1 LIQDENFK
9 CTLTEYKPMKKLS
22 TILLVTVFLSV
33 ISSVSIFAQSGKK
46 KSMIETIKLFNG
58 SNLEGWYKFL
68 QHRGRDNDPKNVFT
82 VRDGMIRISGEEWG
96 CITTQEEY
104 EDYKIH
110 LEFKWGGKTFEPRL
124 ENTRDSGLLLHSQG
138 EDGGSEG
145 IWMHSIECQIIE
157 GGTGDFIVVGD
168 GSDQFQITS
177 TVGAAKQDDSF
188 RYDPKGHE
196 QTIKLGRLNW
206 FARDPEWK
214 DVIGF
219 RGKNDVEKPS
229 GEWNILD
236 CLVVDG
242 EIDIFLNGVLVN
254 RAIHVKPERGRI
266 QIQSEGAEIFFRRVE
281 LTPLSGK

>member
-1 LIQDENFK
+1 MHFSPIIS
-9 CTLTEYKPMKKLS
+9 MKKLIAGLLI
-22 TILLVTVFLSV
+22 TIFLSG
-33 ISSVSIFAQSGKK
+33 ISSVAIFAQRAKE
-46 KSMIETIKLFNG
+46 KSKQKTIKLFNG
-58 SNLEGWYKFL
+58 RNLDGWYKFL

-82 VRDGMIRISGEEWG
+82 VHDGMVRISGEEWG
-96 CITTQEEY
+96 CITTQAEY
-104 EDYKIH
+104 EDYKIK
-110 LEFKWGGKTFEPRL
+110 LEFKWGGKTFAPRL

-177 TVGAAKQDDSF
+177 TVAAEKQGGSF
-188 RYDPKGHE
+188 VYETNGQDQSIQR
-196 QTIKLGRLNW
+196 GRLNW
-206 FARDPEWK
+206 FGRDSEWK

-219 RGKNDVEKPS
+219 RGKRDIEKPM
-229 GEWNILD
+229 GKWNKLE
-236 CLVVDG
+236 CVVYKG
-242 EIDIFLNGVLVN
+242 TISIFLNGTLVN
-254 RAIHVKPERGRI
+254 KATNVKPERGRI